1 MPMTRQQLRHQSA
14 IARYQADKQ
23 KPPTRKQAK
32 AWLEPMRKALIELR
46 TGEIDSYRGY
56 AITRIHWSDNDFA
69 RVDHAL
75 NGFVALITRLAPE
88 FNIKPFHRLAK
99 KLEAGV
105 LLTLE
110 EVDACI
116 ARLSAIEDLLLTFKR
131 CELVDAANTE
141 MTFIE
146 LERLGFIKEAA

>member
-1 MPMTRQQLRHQSA
+1 MSLSRAHRHHLAA

-141 MTFIE
+141 MVAIE
-146 LERLGFIKEAA
+146 LERLGIKEAA